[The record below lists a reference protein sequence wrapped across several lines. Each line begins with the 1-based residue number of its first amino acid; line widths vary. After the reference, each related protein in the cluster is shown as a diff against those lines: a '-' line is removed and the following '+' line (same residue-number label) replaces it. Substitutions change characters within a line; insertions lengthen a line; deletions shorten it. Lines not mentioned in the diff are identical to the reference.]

1 MPVIGDR
8 EFKFRVNVTRTNGGF
23 AQENYGLF
31 YDLSALPT
39 AGRHAGPPNA
49 IAEFCGVKFP
59 ANEDRACG
67 MANRIFPRL
76 PCRHRF
82 ETMPPS
88 GSKQDPPFARA
99 F

>member
-49 IAEFCGVKFP
+49 IAGFCGVKFQ
-59 ANEDRACG
+59 AVEDRACG

-76 PCRHRF
+76 PCRRRF
-82 ETMPPS
+82 ESMPPAVT
-88 GSKQDPPFARA
+88 SKTRWSRGH
-99 F
+99 